1 MHANLRAVTPPA
13 TSDATT
19 PQFSFSAGPAALP
32 APVRERIRDEFG
44 DFAGTGRPVLELPF
58 SGPEFRDVMAR
69 AERDLRTLLTV
80 PDDHAVLF
88 LQGGAS
94 AQFGLLPQ
102 NLGTGPAG
110 ADYVDTGY
118 WSRKTIAEAAR
129 VTHVGVAA
137 TGADH
142 IPDATTWRVRPDAA
156 YLHVTT
162 NETADGLAFHD
173 TPVHPSHV
181 PLVADM
187 SSDFLTR
194 PIDVADWGVIY
205 ASAQKNI
212 GPAGLTVVLVR
223 RDLLGRAHRSVPAV
237 FDYTRQDEAGSR
249 FNTPP
254 TFAIYVAG
262 LVLEWLLSHGGVA
275 AMALA
280 NRRKSAAV
288 YDAIDDSDGFY
299 RCGIRAD
306 CRSHVNVC
314 FRIADEAL
322 TDRFVASAREEGLLD
337 LAGHSRVGGLR
348 ASLYNAVP
356 EAAATALA
364 AFMRGFQRR
373 HG

>member
-1 MHANLRAVTPPA
+1 MT
-13 TSDATT
+13 DAA
-19 PQFSFSAGPAALP
+19 PRYSFSAGPAALP
-32 APVRERIRDEFG
+32 DPVRERIRDEFG
-44 DFAGTGRPVLELPF
+44 DFAGSGRPVLELPF
-58 SGPEFRDVMAR
+58 SGPAFRDVMAR

-102 NLGTGPAG
+102 NLGVGPAG

-129 VTHVGVAA
+129 VTHVGIAA
-137 TGADH
+137 TGTDH
-142 IPDATTWRVRPDAA
+142 IPDASTWRVRPDAA

-173 TPVHPSHV
+173 TPAHPSHV

-194 PIDVADWGVIY
+194 PIDVASWGVIY

-237 FDYTRQDEAGSR
+237 FDYTRQDAAGSR

-262 LVLEWLLSHGGVA
+262 LVLEWLLAHGGVA
-275 AMALA
+275 GMARA
-280 NRRKSAAV
+280 NRRKSTAV
-288 YDAIDDSDGFY
+288 YDTIDGSGGFY

-314 FRIADEAL
+314 FRLADETL
-322 TDRFVASAREEGLLD
+322 TDRFVASARDEGLFD

-356 EAAATALA
+356 EAAATALV
-364 AFMRGFQRR
+364 AFMREFQRR